1 MFGLTKSVSG
11 HWARIALGLLL
22 ALACARAPAAQP
34 RSLRF
39 EHLGVEQGLAQ
50 ESVLTILQD
59 RQGFMWF
66 GTQAGLSRFDG
77 YRVTV
82 YKNDPADPGSI
93 TDNYVSSSYIDAE
106 GRLWF
111 GTKGGLARFDREHQ
125 KFVRY
130 GEAGGPGAAGANRA
144 VAAIAPDG
152 RGALWLATAD
162 GLKHFDP
169 ATGAFVT
176 LRHDP
181 AQPDSLSDDRVN
193 ALVSD
198 EGGTLWVGTNS
209 GLDRLERGA
218 TRFGHRATSASSAR
232 PVSVLSLS
240 LAPDRTLWV
249 GTSAGLEARQ
259 PDLPGAPVRRFG
271 APEGMSAGR
280 ITSLYHD
287 RDGRLWVGTGLDG
300 LRSRA
305 PNEARFQSY
314 RHQPMDRHSLSN
326 NQIGAT
332 YVDSTGTLWV
342 GSWYGGVSRADLA
355 SGGFIRFTHN
365 AVESDSF
372 GSNKVRALAGDGH
385 GGLWLGTAGS
395 GLEHLDPASGKTTR
409 LRHEPGRPGSLPDN
423 TVTALLLHAGRLWVG
438 SAGGLSWRDPGT
450 GRFTVVPL
458 GSEPDTNHV
467 TRLLADR
474 AGALWVL
481 TRAGL
486 HQVDPHK
493 GRVRSW
499 RHNVRE
505 QDSLGDNLGLALIED
520 RQGALWIGTENGLD
534 RFDRASGHFTHYR
547 YQPGQL
553 GSLRHSRIHHL
564 YESNKGEL
572 WIGTA
577 GGLHR
582 LVNTADGKVLFR
594 YYRLSNR
601 RAAEPI
607 GAILE
612 DRTGSLWVSTTL
624 GITRLDPDT
633 GRFKS
638 FTAKDGLIDGS
649 YFVGSAFAAPDGTLH
664 FGGVDGMTSFRP
676 EAILENP
683 YAPRVIITDFL
694 VFNQS
699 LRTGAL
705 EPDARLSGPIHDARS
720 VTLSYRDSVFS
731 LEFAALHYAD
741 PGRNRYVYQ
750 LEGFDQDWVDT
761 DASKRFATYTNLDP
775 GRYVFRVRAS
785 NKDGVWS
792 TADTALAITITPP
805 FWKTWWFRL
814 LAASLVLG
822 SAYGA
827 LRVRLRSL
835 MQQKTL
841 LERQVGARTAELVR
855 EKEVVVRQK
864 ETVELAHRNISLL
877 SEIGR
882 ELTAKL
888 DSESIMLKLYDHVN
902 VLMDATV
909 FGIGMYRPEREI
921 IEIQFAIEGGKRYLP
936 YSRSMREP
944 NQLAV
949 WCVANQ
955 KDVFINNLDAE
966 YRHYIE
972 DLSFTTGSG
981 RMGGFADG
989 SLCAETRS
997 LLYVPISVNGR
1008 MLGVVSVHSYRENA
1022 YQRIHLDML
1031 RTLASYVGVAFDNA
1045 DAYRQLK
1052 DTQVQLVAQEKL
1064 AALGSLVAGVS
1075 HELNT
1080 PIGNSLLMAST
1091 LQEKTDDMARKL
1103 EAMTMRRS
1111 ELAEFIAASQEAA
1124 SLIVRSLVSA
1134 ADLVNSFK
1142 QVAVD
1147 QASAQR
1153 RKFNL
1158 EQAAHE
1164 IVATMMNQVRKSGHT
1179 LVTEIPHDI
1188 EMDSFPGPLGQ
1199 VVINFINNAVLH
1211 AFEERAGGRMT
1222 LSASV
1227 PEPGRVLIL
1236 FSDDGAGIAAEHLA
1250 RIFDPF
1256 FTTRMGRGGSGLGL
1270 NITYNI
1276 VTSLLG
1282 GQIRVESS
1290 VGQGTTFIL
1299 DLPLCLPAAT
1309 T

>member
-1 MFGLTKSVSG
+1 VS
-11 HWARIALGLLL
+11 
-22 ALACARAPAAQP
+22 
-34 RSLRF
+34 
-39 EHLGVEQGLAQ
+39 
-50 ESVLTILQD
+50 
-59 RQGFMWF
+59 
-66 GTQAGLSRFDG
+66 
-77 YRVTV
+77 
-82 YKNDPADPGSI
+82 
-93 TDNYVSSSYIDAE
+93 
-106 GRLWF
+106 
-111 GTKGGLARFDREHQ
+111 
-125 KFVRY
+125 
-130 GEAGGPGAAGANRA
+130 
-144 VAAIAPDG
+144 AIAPDG

-218 TRFGHRATSASSAR
+218 TRFEHRATSASSAR

-249 GTSAGLEARQ
+249 GTSAGLEAHQ
-259 PDLPGAPVRRFG
+259 PDRPGSPVRRFG
-271 APEGMSAGR
+271 ASEGMSAGR
-280 ITSLYHD
+280 IATLYHD
-287 RDGRLWVGTGLDG
+287 REGRLWVGTGLDG

-326 NQIGAT
+326 NQIGAS
-332 YVDSTGTLWV
+332 YVDSSGTLWV

-355 SGGFIRFTHN
+355 SGGFIRFTRN
-365 AVESDSF
+365 AVQSDSF

-458 GSEPDTNHV
+458 GAEPDTNHV

-486 HQVDPHK
+486 HQVDPRK
-493 GRVRSW
+493 GRVHSW
-499 RHNVRE
+499 RHHVRE

-534 RFDRASGHFTHYR
+534 RFDRASGRFTHYR

-564 YESNKGEL
+564 YESKKGEL
-572 WIGTA
+572 WVGTA

-582 LVNTADGKVLFR
+582 LLNTADGKDLFR

-601 RAAEPI
+601 RTAEPI

-649 YFVGSAFAAPDGTLH
+649 YFIGSAFAAPDGTLH

-683 YAPRVIITDFL
+683 YPPRVMITDFL

-705 EPDARLSGPIHDARS
+705 DPGARLSGPIQDARS
-720 VTLSYRDSVFS
+720 VTLSHRDSVFS

-741 PGRNRYVYQ
+741 PARNRYVYQ

-761 DASKRFATYTNLDP
+761 DAGKRFATYTNLDP

-792 TADTALAITITPP
+792 KADTALTITITPP

-841 LERQVGARTAELVR
+841 LERQVGARTAELVQ
-855 EKEVVVRQK
+855 EKEAVVRQK

-921 IEIQFAIEGGKRYLP
+921 IEIQFAIEGGKRFLP

-955 KDVFINNLDAE
+955 KDVFINNLGAE
-966 YRHYIE
+966 YRNYIE
-972 DLSFTTGSG
+972 DLSFTSGSL

-1008 MLGVVSVHSYRENA
+1008 TLGVVSVHSYRENA

-1111 ELAEFIAASQEAA
+1111 ELAEFIAASQEAS
-1124 SLIVRSLVSA
+1124 SLIMRSLVSA

-1158 EQAAHE
+1158 EQAVHE

-1179 LVTEIPHDI
+1179 LVTEIAHDI

-1236 FSDDGAGIAAEHLA
+1236 FSDDGAGIPVEHLA

-1299 DLPLCLPAAT
+1299 DLPLSLPAAT